1 MLSARIVAVT
11 IFFAGLGKVLGYR
24 ANLIRLFN
32 YKVHII
38 HHDSNNLIE

>member
-24 ANLIRLFN
+24 ANLIPDT
-32 YKVHII
+32 II
-38 HHDSNNLIE
+38 